1 LSNPAPRQFAE
12 RLGLPML
19 AIGSPFGARY
29 HRTRGP
35 SVPPRV
41 APHLERR
48 PQQSLMHVALESP
61 RQPDVTALI
70 AELDA
75 YQDTLYPAEARYALD
90 LDSLAQPN
98 VLFVVARSVDDRA
111 IGCGAVV
118 LGNSYGEVKRM
129 YVRPE
134 VRGKG
139 TARQIIDTL
148 ESAACARGCQTLM
161 LETGP
166 YQPEALAFYA
176 RQGYTRCGPF
186 GDYPDHPLSVF
197 LRKDLP
203 AEQAAAK
210 ADA

>member
-1 LSNPAPRQFAE
+1 
-12 RLGLPML
+12 
-19 AIGSPFGARY
+19 
-29 HRTRGP
+29 
-35 SVPPRV
+35 
-41 APHLERR
+41 
-48 PQQSLMHVALESP
+48 MHVALESP
-61 RQPDVTALI
+61 RQPDVIALI

-98 VLFVVARSVDDRA
+98 VLFVVARSLDDRA

-118 LGNSYGEVKRM
+118 LGDAYGEVKRM

-134 VRGKG
+134 ARGNG
-139 TARQIIDTL
+139 AARQITDTL
-148 ESAACARGCQTLM
+148 ESAASARGCQTLM

-203 AEQAAAK
+203 AEQAEAK
-210 ADA
+210 AGA

>member
-1 LSNPAPRQFAE
+1 
-12 RLGLPML
+12 
-19 AIGSPFGARY
+19 
-29 HRTRGP
+29 
-35 SVPPRV
+35 
-41 APHLERR
+41 
-48 PQQSLMHVALESP
+48 MHVALESP
-61 RQPDVTALI
+61 RQPDVIALI

-98 VLFVVARSVDDRA
+98 VLFVVARSLDDRA

-118 LGNSYGEVKRM
+118 LGDAYGEVKRM

-134 VRGKG
+134 ARGKG
-139 TARQIIDTL
+139 AARQITGML
-148 ESAACARGCQTLM
+148 ESAASARGCQTLM

-203 AEQAAAK
+203 AEQAEAK
-210 ADA
+210 AGA